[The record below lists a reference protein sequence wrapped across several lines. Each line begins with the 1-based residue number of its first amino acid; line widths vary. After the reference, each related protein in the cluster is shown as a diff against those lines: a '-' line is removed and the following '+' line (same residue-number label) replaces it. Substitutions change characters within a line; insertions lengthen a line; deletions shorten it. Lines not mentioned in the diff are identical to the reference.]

1 MTMQTNELYAAV
13 ARRVD
18 TAGTQINVAET
29 SRVISEFF
37 NEIADRINGGQI
49 SDLDAVKWLVEKLRE
64 TLED

>member
-1 MTMQTNELYAAV
+1 MQTNELYAAV

-18 TAGTQINVAET
+18 TDGTQINVAET

-49 SDLDAVKWLVEKLRE
+49 SDLDAVQWLVEKLRE